1 MSDLGHQ
8 AVVHTV
14 RTQSGEQ
21 VGQTRTISDF
31 IGYERP
37 VKIGPKSNPILT
49 KAMQQ
54 MVKVSEHDVKVKL

>member
-1 MSDLGHQ
+1 MSDLGHK

-31 IGYERP
+31 IGYERS

-49 KAMQQ
+49 KAVHK
-54 MVKVSEHDVKVKL
+54 MVKVSEHDVKLKL